1 MHDHF
6 FFIVPCVGKFDVI
19 CVLIQI
25 FSIAT
30 CTLCCNGQDL
40 KFCGQGLNSPS
51 RSFELVVTSKILDP
65 IYKCCILLNCITYLH
80 IGNLKLK
87 HLYKL
92 GACFFPL
99 TCVSESHK
107 VPLPIQKSLPNCHFY
122 ACSLAKCITLF
133 FWASSYMGI
142 ASTHA
147 LPLML

>member
-1 MHDHF
+1 MCWEIWCDLCSDTNFFNCYMHF
-6 FFIVPCVGKFDVI
+6 VLQCVG
-19 CVLIQI
+19 
-25 FSIAT
+25 
-30 CTLCCNGQDL
+30 L
-40 KFCGQGLNSPS
+40 KILWS
-51 RSFELVVTSKILDP
+51 RFKSSFKVFWISSYIKILDP
-65 IYKCCILLNCITYLH
+65 IYKCCILPNCITYLH